1 MLPRPDLIFSY
12 WIFAWFILYKLFKLP
27 INSPKFVLI
36 LGVLYNSYLLWK
48 MYVNNMDDYYLFSF
62 FMTIV
67 ILKLIPLYYL
77 RNENIQKKHIF
88 TSLHVFGMF
97 LIYITFYFGNF
108 DRIFNAYDRG
118 EKNIVSGNVNSA
130 KNPLMMFFMTFK

>member
-1 MLPRPDLIFSY
+1 MVNEINKILTKYASENSISLI
-12 WIFAWFILYKLFKLP
+12 
-27 INSPKFVLI
+27 
-36 LGVLYNSYLLWK
+36 
-48 MYVNNMDDYYLFSF
+48 
-62 FMTIV
+62 
-67 ILKLIPLYYL
+67 
-77 RNENIQKKHIF
+77 IQKKHIF
-88 TSLHVFGMF
+88 TSLFVFGIF

>member
-88 TSLHVFGMF
+88 TSLVVFGMF

-108 DRIFNAYDRG
+108 DRIFSAYDRG